1 MKKASLWEIYK
12 IYFIIGLQLL
22 GGGYV
27 IMPLLKKYL
36 IEERNWLKE
45 EDLIDYLALS
55 QCLPGLIALNISVFS
70 GYALRKIKGAIMAIA
85 GLVTTPFII
94 ILLVASF
101 IFNVS
106 DNKYVQDAFFGIR
119 LSIIVLIF
127 SMVADIFKASV
138 NSKFSLFIFLLI
150 FILGLF
156 SILSPTMLVILSV
169 LIAIIYY
176 KIKEEK
182 NA

>member
-1 MKKASLWEIYK
+1 MKKVSLWQIYK

-36 IEERNWLKE
+36 IEDNSYLKE

-70 GYALRKIKGAIMAIA
+70 GYALRKVKGAIMAVI

-101 IFNVS
+101 LLNIS
-106 DNKYVQDAFFGIR
+106 DNIYVQSAFFGIR

-127 SMVADIFKASV
+127 SMVADIFKSSV
-138 NSKFSLFIFLLI
+138 NSKFSRFV
-150 FILGLF
+150 FILVLF
-156 SILSPTMLVILSV
+156 SFISSTILVILSV
-169 LIAIIYY
+169 LISIFYY
-176 KIKEEK
+176 KMKEEK

>member
-1 MKKASLWEIYK
+1 MKKVSLWQIYK

-36 IEERNWLKE
+36 IEDNSYLKE

-70 GYALRKIKGAIMAIA
+70 GYALRKVKGAIMAVI

-94 ILLVASF
+94 ILFVASF
-101 IFNVS
+101 LLKIS
-106 DNKYVQDAFFGIR
+106 DNIYVQSAFFGIR

-127 SMVADIFKASV
+127 SMVADIFKSSV
-138 NSKFSLFIFLLI
+138 NSKFSRFVFLLI

-156 SILSPTMLVILSV
+156 SFMSPTILVILSV
-169 LIAIIYY
+169 LISIFYY
-176 KIKEEK
+176 KMKEEK